1 MLKEPNARQSPEELF
16 GPGIGCSEHR
26 SEQAP
31 DIVIVAR
38 MEDGGLISYRKKDG
52 GYVHTLNAPEGF
64 ARKLAHLGIT
74 A

>member
-1 MLKEPNARQSPEELF
+1 MLKDQDAPQSPEELL
-16 GPGIGCSEHR
+16 GSDIDCSEHR

-52 GYVHTLNAPEGF
+52 GYVHTLNTPEGY
-64 ARKLAHLGIT
+64 ARKLSHLGIV